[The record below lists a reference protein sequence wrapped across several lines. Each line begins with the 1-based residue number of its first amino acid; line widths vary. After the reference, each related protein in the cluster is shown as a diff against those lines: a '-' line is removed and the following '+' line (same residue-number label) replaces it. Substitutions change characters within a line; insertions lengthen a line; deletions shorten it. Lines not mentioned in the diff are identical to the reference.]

1 MFACRWLLAGPLI
14 QGRGGGFAL
23 GARSQVLGGSGVHV
37 GLDYFS
43 HGGIVVAHVST
54 SKSAPTAAIGLNR
67 FGGRQAVHVAL
78 CGSLWLHSG
87 AGAGAGSWATCVA
100 LQLADDLW
108 AVR

>member
-54 SKSAPTAAIGLNR
+54 SKTAPTAAIGLNR

-78 CGSLWLHSG
+78 CPMIHYFVSQKDV
-87 AGAGAGSWATCVA
+87 TQIRQE
-100 LQLADDLW
+100 QLK
-108 AVR
+108 RNTSIYSQ